1 MRRLF
6 FLLPFLLLAL
16 ACAQSSAIRDV
27 SPDELRAALGKS
39 DTLVLDIREGL
50 ALGENLK
57 VMPGAVQIPL
67 GALSQ
72 NLDKL
77 PKERNIYILAADRAP
92 AIKAANLLAGAGYAF
107 VFRVEGG
114 LEAYAAKYPLQP

>member
-6 FLLPFLLLAL
+6 LLPILLVAL
-16 ACAQSSAIRDV
+16 ACAQSSAIRDA
-27 SPDELRAALGKS
+27 SPDELHAALGKP

-50 ALGENLK
+50 ALSEDLR
-57 VMPGAVQIPL
+57 VMPGALQIPL
-67 GALSQ
+67 STLSQ

-77 PKERNIYILAADRAP
+77 SKERNIYILAADRAP